1 MKHWLAIV
9 ALCGTAATAGEVSA
23 PGPGTV
29 QAPHWGDALFHVYQ
43 GQNFTA
49 VTTLM
54 ASQQLQRLG
63 PHGDE
68 AEATRGGL
76 LLAYGLHREAEAIFA
91 GLAERGTTPALRDR
105 AWFFLAKIRW
115 QRGLPAP
122 ADAALA
128 QVKAALPEELEEERQ
143 LLAARLRLALGDAAG
158 AARLLQGLAD
168 QAEGT
173 PYARFN
179 LGVALLQGQDA
190 DAGRRWLDGL
200 GTMKVETAPPEERR
214 ALRDKANLALGFD
227 ALKAGRPE
235 QARATLERVRLKGPY
250 AQQALLGF
258 GWAAAALKQPREAL
272 VPWQELLTRD
282 GSDPAV
288 LEARLAVPWALAE
301 LKADGAAI
309 DGYQQAVAAFDAEH
323 RALEQTINSLQTGQM
338 VEALL
343 ERNPGA
349 DLGWLWQVKD
359 LPALPHPAHLT
370 PLMAT
375 HGFQE
380 ALKDQRDLRFLQGNL
395 GRWAN
400 DLQVFDTMLATRRA
414 RFAANLPATQQ
425 QTHRQRQQR
434 LVAEQSALTEALA
447 QANLQ
452 TDGPALADERERA
465 LLERLARVR
474 TVLATAPADE
484 AGHTLRERARR
495 VAGALEWQLSQAL
508 PERLWAAKKALRSTE
523 ADLANAAAR
532 DAALQAVQR
541 DEPGR
546 FDGFAQRIAALRA
559 RVATLTPQ
567 VAALRQEQQQ
577 SVQALAVQALR
588 EQQAR
593 LSEYTTQARF
603 ALAQLQD
610 RATVAKQDTP
620 DAAR

>member
-1 MKHWLAIV
+1 VKHWLAIV
-9 ALCGTAATAGEVSA
+9 ALCGTAATAAE
-23 PGPGTV
+23 V

-128 QVKAALPEELEEERQ
+128 QVKAPLPEELEEERQ

-190 DAGRRWLDGL
+190 EAGRRWLDGL

-272 VPWQELLTRD
+272 VPWQELLSRD
-282 GSDPAV
+282 ASDPAV

-323 RALEQTINSLQTGQM
+323 RALEQTITSLQTGQL

-414 RFAANLPATQQ
+414 RFAAHLPAAQQ

-434 LVAEQSALTEALA
+434 LVAEQAALTQALA
-447 QANLQ
+447 QTDN
-452 TDGPALADERERA
+452 DGPALADERERA

-474 TVLATAPADE
+474 SVLATAPADE
-484 AGHTLRERARR
+484 AGEALRERARR

-523 ADLANAAAR
+523 ADLASAAAR
-532 DAALQAVQR
+532 DAALQAAQR
-541 DEPGR
+541 DEPSR
-546 FDGFAQRIAALRA
+546 FDSFAQRIAALRA

-567 VAALRQEQQQ
+567 VAALRQEQQA

-593 LSEYTTQARF
+593 LGEYTTQARF

-610 RATVAKQDTP
+610 RATVAQQDTP

>member
-9 ALCGTAATAGEVSA
+9 ALCGTAATAGE
-23 PGPGTV
+23 V

-91 GLAERGTTPALRDR
+91 GLAERGTTAALRDR

-128 QVKAALPEELEEERQ
+128 QVKAPLPEELEEERQ

-190 DAGRRWLDGL
+190 EAGRRWLDGL

-235 QARATLERVRLKGPY
+235 QARASLERVRLKGPY

-309 DGYQQAVAAFDAEH
+309 DGYEQAVAAFETEH
-323 RALEQTINSLQTGQM
+323 RALAQTISSLQTGQL

-400 DLQVFDTMLATRRA
+400 DLQIFDTMLATRRA
-414 RFAANLPATQQ
+414 RFAAHLPAAQQ
-425 QTHRQRQQR
+425 QTYRQRQQR
-434 LVAEQSALTEALA
+434 LVSEQAALSEALA

-452 TDGPALADERERA
+452 ADGSALADARERA
-465 LLERLARVR
+465 LLQRLARVH
-474 TVLATAPADE
+474 TVLATAPADA
-484 AGHTLRERARR
+484 AGDALRERARR

-523 ADLANAAAR
+523 ADLAHAAAR
-532 DAALQAVQR
+532 DAALQAAQR
-541 DEPGR
+541 DEPNR
-546 FDGFAQRIAALRA
+546 FDGFAQRIAALRT

-567 VAALRQEQQQ
+567 LAALRQEQQA

-593 LSEYTTQARF
+593 LDEYTTQARF

>member
-9 ALCGTAATAGEVSA
+9 ALCGTAATAGE
-23 PGPGTV
+23 V

-91 GLAERGTTPALRDR
+91 GLAERGTTAALRDR

-128 QVKAALPEELEEERQ
+128 QVKAPLPEELEEERQ

-179 LGVALLQGQDA
+179 LGVALLQGEDA
-190 DAGRRWLDGL
+190 EAGRRWLDSL
-200 GTMKVETAPPEERR
+200 GTMKVETTPPEERR

-227 ALKAGRPE
+227 ALRAGRPE

-282 GSDPAV
+282 ASDPAV

-309 DGYQQAVAAFDAEH
+309 DAYQQAVAAFEAEH
-323 RALEQTINSLQTGQM
+323 RALAQTISSLQTGQL

-400 DLQVFDTMLATRRA
+400 DLQIFDTMLATRRA
-414 RFAANLPATQQ
+414 RFAAHLPAAQQ
-425 QTHRQRQQR
+425 QTYRQRQQR
-434 LVAEQSALTEALA
+434 LVAEQTALTQALVEADA
-447 QANLQ
+447 F
-452 TDGPALADERERA
+452 ALADARERA
-465 LLERLARVR
+465 LLERLTRAR

-484 AGHTLRERARR
+484 AGDALRERARR

-523 ADLANAAAR
+523 ADLAHAAAR
-532 DAALQAVQR
+532 DAALQAAQR
-541 DEPGR
+541 DEPGH
-546 FDGFAQRIAALRA
+546 FDGFAQRIAALRT

-567 VAALRQEQQQ
+567 LAALRQEQQA

-593 LSEYTTQARF
+593 LDEYTTQARF

>member
-1 MKHWLAIV
+1 M
-9 ALCGTAATAGEVSA
+9 AGEVA
-23 PGPGTV
+23 
-29 QAPHWGDALFHVYQ
+29 APHWGDALFNVYQ
-43 GQNFTA
+43 GRNFVA

-54 ASQQLQRLG
+54 ASQQFQRLG

-91 GLAERGTTPALRDR
+91 GLAERGTTPTLRDR
-105 AWFFLAKIRW
+105 AWYFLAKIRW
-115 QRGLPAP
+115 QRGLPGP

-128 QVKAALPEELEEERQ
+128 QVKAALPEELEEERS

-179 LGVALLQGQDA
+179 LGVALLQGPDVE
-190 DAGRRWLDGL
+190 AGRHWLDGL
-200 GTMKVETAPPEERR
+200 GTMTVDTPPPEERR

-227 ALKAGRPE
+227 ALKDGRPE
-235 QARATLERVRLKGPY
+235 QARTTLERVRLKGPY
-250 AQQALLGF
+250 ANQALLGF
-258 GWAAAALKQPREAL
+258 GWAAAALKQPRDAL
-272 VPWQELLTRD
+272 VPWQELLNRD
-282 GSDPAV
+282 PSDPAV
-288 LEARLAVPWALAE
+288 LEARLALPWALAE

-309 DGYQQAVAAFDAEH
+309 AAYKQAVQAFETEH
-323 RALEQTINSLQTGQM
+323 RALDQTIASLQTGQL

-349 DLGWLWQVKD
+349 DLGWLWQVGV

-400 DLQVFDTMLATRRA
+400 ELQVFDTMLATRRE
-414 RFAANLPATQQ
+414 RFSANLPAAQEQ
-425 QTHRQRQQR
+425 VHRQRQQR
-434 LVAEQSALTEALA
+434 LLAEQAALTQALA
-447 QANLQ
+447 QA
-452 TDGPALADERERA
+452 DGPALADAHERG
-465 LLERLARVR
+465 LLDRLARVQA
-474 TVLATAPADE
+474 VLASASAD
-484 AGHTLRERARR
+484 AGGDLLRERARR

-508 PERLWAAKKALRSTE
+508 PERAWSAQKTLRSIATE
-523 ADLANAAAR
+523 LNAAAAR
-532 DAALQAVQR
+532 DAALQAAQR
-541 DEPGR
+541 DEPTR

-567 VAALRQEQQQ
+567 VAALRQEQQA

-593 LSEYTTQARF
+593 LAEYTTQARF
-603 ALAQLQD
+603 ALAQLLD
-610 RATVAKQDTP
+610 RATLAKQDSP
-620 DAAR
+620 DAPR